1 MVAGVNRTPLHPI
14 HVELGARMVDFAGWE
29 MPLHYPT
36 GINEEH
42 LEVRQG
48 TGLFDVSHMTQFQ
61 VDGPQALQFLRYALL
76 NDAQKLRVG
85 RAHYSMLANGEGG
98 LVDDIYVY
106 RTAQE
111 SYLLVGNAANREAV
125 KATLGEIAG
134 RFDCTVELREDRAL
148 LALQGPGAALLLE
161 RVAQAELSGLKKNRL
176 TDMTIAGAP
185 VLASRTGYTGEDGF
199 ELFLPA
205 RNATEVWS
213 TLTGAGAKPCGLG
226 CRDTLRLE
234 AGYPLFGADL
244 DGTTDPL
251 CTPYAWLVKEKESY
265 GIESLGGECSRRLVG
280 IKLNRRGI
288 ARNGYRI
295 RKGEE
300 QVGWITSGTI
310 SPVTREGIAM
320 GWVDA
325 QYSEVDEQL
334 GIEIRGEV
342 FPATVVQM
350 PFLEE
355 LKK

>member
-1 MVAGVNRTPLHPI
+1 MVADVNRTPLHPI

-42 LEVRQG
+42 LEVRQAA
-48 TGLFDVSHMTQFQ
+48 GLFDVSHMAQFEVQ
-61 VDGPQALQFLRYALL
+61 GPGALEYLRFALL
-76 NDAQKLRVG
+76 NDAAKLRVG
-85 RAHYSMLANGEGG
+85 RAHYSMLANNRGG

-106 RTAQE
+106 RTGE
-111 SYLLVGNAANREAV
+111 LSYLLVGNAANREAAGELLHSLTGGYECQV
-125 KATLGEIAG
+125 TLNA
-134 RFDCTVELREDRAL
+134 DRAL

-161 RVAQAELSGLKKNRL
+161 RVAQVDLGDLRKNRL
-176 TDMTIAGAP
+176 REIEIKGVP
-185 VLASRTGYTGEDGF
+185 VLASRAGYTGEDGF
-199 ELFLPA
+199 ELFLRA
-205 RNATEVWS
+205 QASVEVWNA
-213 TLTGAGAKPCGLG
+213 LTKAGAKPCGLG

-234 AGYPLFGADL
+234 AGLPLFGADL
-244 DGTTDPL
+244 NDTTNPL
-251 CTPYAWLVKEKESY
+251 CTPFAWLVKDKPAH
-265 GIESLGGECSRRLVG
+265 GRDALQGNCSRRLVG
-280 IKLNRRGI
+280 MKLNRRGI

-295 RKGEE
+295 RKGVEV
-300 QVGWITSGTI
+300 VGVVTSGTI

-325 QYSEVDEQL
+325 QYAEVDEQL
-334 GIEIRGEV
+334 GVEIRGDV